1 MRQSIKWITCGA
13 IVAVLGSAAVTA
25 QNRRTPGDVE
35 SQIRRMPSDPEK
47 RGAAMQV
54 SLTAG
59 GQRYESSAPGHC
71 THAPTASIYGV
82 VSELWKVEQQD
93 NDKSLNFTLW
103 QPKDG
108 SRPMVSLTVTSG
120 KASHRVNTVRGG
132 TIAGSAKANLEPS
145 GKGGTFTIYAK
156 SAAGADIMGTV
167 KCDAFAP
174 HIAEGGL

>member
-1 MRQSIKWITCGA
+1 MRQKARTMMCGVMVA
-13 IVAVLGSAAVTA
+13 IGGAGCIPLAAQVRQPPPAA
-25 QNRRTPGDVE
+25 QV
-35 SQIRRMPSDPEK
+35 RRMPPPVETQGS
-47 RGAAMQV
+47 AMKV
-54 SLTAG
+54 SMMAG

-82 VSELWKVEQQD
+82 ASELWTAQQSD
-93 NDKSLNFTLW
+93 NGKSMSLSLW

-120 KASHRVNTVRGG
+120 KTHRVSTIRGSE
-132 TIAGSAKANLEPS
+132 TAGNAKATLEPS
-145 GKGGTFTIYAK
+145 GKGGTFTVYAK
-156 SAAGADIMGTV
+156 SAEGADIIGSI